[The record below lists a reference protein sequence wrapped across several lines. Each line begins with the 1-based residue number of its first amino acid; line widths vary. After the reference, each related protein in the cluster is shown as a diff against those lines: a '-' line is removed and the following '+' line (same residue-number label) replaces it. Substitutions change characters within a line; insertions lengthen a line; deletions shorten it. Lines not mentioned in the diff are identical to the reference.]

1 MPEPNSPKKGSRGT
15 WPRKRARRIYPSI
28 KSWKDSDECMPLA
41 FAGYK
46 AGMTQVTMKDLR
58 KTSPTKNQIIS
69 VPVTVLDIPPL
80 LVIGARSY
88 RKTPDGKEVCE
99 DIGVDSEKVPK
110 KLRKNIHIPSK
121 DSFEKDAET
130 IKLLVCTQPQR
141 SGLGKK
147 KPETFEVPLGGDFE
161 EQKEYVQENMGK
173 EIKAEDVFEEG
184 DFIDTLAVTKGKGFQ
199 GPVKR
204 YGVKVDRRKDENPR
218 HIGSMG
224 SRGQGRVLHTTPQPG
239 QHGYHRR
246 TDECKHLLKIGN
258 GEEVNP
264 EDGFNGYGLIKESSV
279 LIKGSVP
286 GPRNRL
292 VMFRKSIKKDG
303 NLPVEIKNI
312 NTSSQQGV

>member
-1 MPEPNSPKKGSRGT
+1 MPEPSSPKKGSRGT

-28 KSWKDSDECMPLA
+28 RSWNDSDDCKPLA

-88 RKTPDGKEVCE
+88 KKSHDGLTVSE
-99 DIGVDSEKVPK
+99 DIGAKKEDIPK
-110 KLRKNIHIPSK
+110 KIRKNVHIP
-121 DSFEKDAET
+121 EKDGFEEDWDEAR
-130 IKLLVCTQPQR
+130 LLVCTQPQR

-147 KPETFEVPLGGDFE
+147 KPETFEVPVGGDSE
-161 EQKEYVQENMGK
+161 EQKEYIEDIMGK
-173 EIKAEDVFEEG
+173 EVKAEDVFEEG
-184 DFIDTLAVTKGKGFQ
+184 EFIDAIAVTKGKGFQ

-224 SRGQGRVLHTTPQPG
+224 ARGQGRVLNTTPQPG

-264 EDGFNGYGLIKESSV
+264 EDGFNSYGLVKESSM

-286 GPRNRL
+286 GPGNRL
-292 VMFRKSIKKDG
+292 VILRKSLKKDG
-303 NLPVEIKNI
+303 KLPVEIKDI